1 MLPEVEAYIKKR
13 DLRAT
18 LTAEKESIKDAA
30 NCQESEAKHDCA
42 KEIKTINDRCFEEIE
57 RIHEKAKALTEPIEQ
72 GIKELEPEI
81 YDVERKIEFLKHR
94 EKIEGKEPQ
103 LDDETIKPYRNRELM
118 KLGILYEDEFT
129 IIKLFAVEN
138 DRPKNR
144 WTLMAIG
151 DTLLRKLVNMPHS
164 YGLPIH
170 TDTYAAIQIELKHLP
185 TLEEIKAYAK
195 HKRKDLMRGHLV
207 AYEGVKSA
215 YLDTVNNYSLEDFK
229 PLLEPREVSDHEASV
244 VFRITGI
251 GDALEYRLYQGFYYR
266 TRGEV
271 DGDPFNYIEVN
282 GMAYVRYCRPEQ
294 LRITETGNTMFGNWW
309 SVSIKKTAGGI
320 VFNREN
326 WERTITEATSR
337 IDEINA
343 ERVKPVNFNP
353 DEVEWV
359 TPMPDEFFSTP
370 KL

>member
-13 DLRAT
+13 DQRAT

-30 NCQESEAKHDCA
+30 NSQESEAKHDCA

-57 RIHEKAKALTEPIEQ
+57 RIHEKANALTEPIEQ

-81 YDVERKIEFLKHR
+81 YGIERKIEFLKHR
-94 EKIEGKEPQ
+94 EKIEGKKPQ
-103 LDDETIKPYRNRELM
+103 LDDETIKPYRDRELV
-118 KLGILYEDEFT
+118 KLGTLYEDEFT
-129 IIKLFAVEN
+129 IIKLFATEN
-138 DRPKNR
+138 DRSKNR

-151 DTLLRKLVNMPHS
+151 DTLLRELVNMPHS
-164 YGLPIH
+164 YGLQIH
-170 TDTYAAIQIELKHLP
+170 IGTYADIQMGLKHLP
-185 TLEEIKAYAK
+185 TLEEIKAYTE
-195 HKRKDLMRGHLV
+195 HRRKDLMRGHLV
-207 AYEGVKSA
+207 AYEEVKSA
-215 YLDTVNNYSLEDFK
+215 YLGTVNNYSLEDFK
-229 PLLEPREVSDHEASV
+229 PLLEPRKVLDQDAPV

-251 GDALEYRLYQGFYYR
+251 GDALEYRLYHGFYYR
-266 TRGEV
+266 TGEV
-271 DGDPFNYIEVN
+271 DGDPFNYIEVDD
-282 GMAYVRYCRPEQ
+282 MTYVRYCRPDQ
-294 LRITETGNTMFGNWW
+294 LRITETGNTMFGDWW
-309 SVSIKKTAGGI
+309 SISIKNDPRGI

-359 TPMPDEFFSTP
+359 TPMPEELFSTP
-370 KL
+370 EL

>member
-1 MLPEVEAYIKKR
+1 MLPEVEVYIKKR
-13 DLRAT
+13 DLRAA
-18 LTAEKESIKDAA
+18 LMAEKESIKDAA
-30 NCQESEAKHDCA
+30 NCQESEAKEHCA

-72 GIKELEPEI
+72 GIRELEPEI
-81 YDVERKIEFLKHR
+81 YGVERKIEFLKNR
-94 EKIEGKEPQ
+94 EKIEGKKTQ
-103 LDDETIKPYRNRELM
+103 LDDETIKPYRDRRLV
-118 KLGILYEDEFT
+118 KLGTLYEDKFT

-138 DRPKNR
+138 ERPKNR

-151 DTLLRKLVNMPHS
+151 DTLLRELVNMPHS

-170 TDTYAAIQIELKHLP
+170 IGTYADIQIGLKHLP
-185 TLEEIKAYAK
+185 TLEEIKAYAE
-195 HKRKDLMRGHLV
+195 HRRKDLMRRHLV
-207 AYEGVKSA
+207 AYEEVKSA

-229 PLLEPREVSDHEASV
+229 PLLEPRKASDHEAPA

-251 GDALEYRLYQGFYYR
+251 GDTLEYRLYHGFYYR
-266 TRGEV
+266 TGEV
-271 DGDPFNYIEVN
+271 DGDPFNYIEVK
-282 GMAYVRYCRPEQ
+282 GMTYVRYCRPDQ

-309 SVSIKKTAGGI
+309 SVSIQKTAGGI
-320 VFNREN
+320 VFNKEN

-343 ERVKPVNFNP
+343 DRVKPVNFNP

-359 TPMPDEFFSTP
+359 TPMPDELFSTP
-370 KL
+370 EL